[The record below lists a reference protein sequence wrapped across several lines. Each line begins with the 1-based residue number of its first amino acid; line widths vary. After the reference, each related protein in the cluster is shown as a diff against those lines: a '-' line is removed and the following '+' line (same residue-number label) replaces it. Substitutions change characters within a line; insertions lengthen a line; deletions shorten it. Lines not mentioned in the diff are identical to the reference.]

1 MDIES
6 QKQLVNLC
14 EFPQGLKWELKYRAS
29 RDGFKASEFHSHC
42 DGIAKTLTVI
52 KAKSGN
58 VFGGFTEQKWQSRFE
73 LVTDPKAFIF
83 SLINKEKNPFKV
95 MCSNCKYAICCNSI
109 IGPCFGGDDD
119 NLADIFIDSDS
130 NISKESYS
138 GFGYSYKH
146 PDYKRDTDKA
156 DNILAGSLHFKTLEI
171 EVYAKS
177 N

>member
-1 MDIES
+1 MDIGL
-6 QKQLVNLC
+6 QNQLAKLC
-14 EFPQGLKWELKYRAS
+14 EFPVGQKWELKYRAS
-29 RDGFKASEFHSHC
+29 KDGFSSSDFHSHC
-42 DGIAKTLTVI
+42 DGIPNTLTVI

-58 VFGGFTEQKWQSRFE
+58 ILGGFTEQAWHSRDEF
-73 LVTDPKAFIF
+73 VTDSKAFIF